1 MSREMP
7 FKKAVPLDEVV
18 EPWPELDASLLDEQR
33 PTVPAFP
40 LKLLPDG
47 WARWIADC
55 AEAAGTAADY
65 VALGVLAAIAA
76 VCGAGVRVKVTEAW
90 SEPLVLWGAVVGSP
104 SSGKS
109 PALAS
114 VRSLVGAIEA
124 GVREGDDERRAD
136 HAAKL
141 EQARLADAR
150 WREACEAAH
159 ENGTP
164 MPRRPPEA
172 AFDRPFVPS
181 QLVVSDA
188 TIEALADVVQ
198 GNPRGVI
205 LWRDEL
211 AAWLANLGRYANG
224 GSDRAQW
231 LEAWAAAGVT
241 INRRSRGTPL
251 CLPNF
256 PVSVIGSIQPDRLAE
271 AFVGSDDGMAARF
284 LYTWPGRPKYRSLMK
299 RRIAREDDALAML
312 QHIAGLAGTP
322 EQPAL
327 LALDDAALQAIDGFL
342 ERLDGGLDQ
351 AEGLEES
358 WLGKGRGTVARLA
371 GLLALM
377 KWSETG
383 HQGPPRRI
391 GEETVANAIA
401 LWSSYFRPHAATVF
415 GQCGRTDRDRHARRA
430 AKWIKACAV
439 EEVGREDIRR
449 EALGQAIDAGET
461 DRVILRLEQG
471 GVLRLSSVTQGAK
484 GGRAARR
491 WAVNPA
497 LHG

>member
-1 MSREMP
+1 MPRELP
-7 FKKAVPLDEVV
+7 FKKVVPFDEAV
-18 EPWPELDASLLDEQR
+18 EPWPELEAGLLEDVR
-33 PTVPAFP
+33 PTAPAFP
-40 LKLLPDG
+40 LKLLPAD

-55 AEAAGTAADY
+55 AEAAGSAVDY
-65 VALGVLAAIAA
+65 VAQGVLAAVAS
-76 VCGAGVRVKVTEAW
+76 VCGAGVRVKVTQAW
-90 SEPLVLWGAVVGSP
+90 SEPLVLWCAVVGSP

-114 VRSLVGAIEA
+114 VRALVGAIEE
-124 GVREGDDERRAD
+124 GQRENDDERRGD

-141 EQARLADAR
+141 EQARLADER

-164 MPRRPPEA
+164 MPRRPTEA
-172 AFDRPFVPS
+172 AFDRPFVPA

-241 INRRSRGTPL
+241 INRRSRGTPMH
-251 CLPNF
+251 LPNF

-271 AFVGSDDGMAARF
+271 AFQGSDDGMAARF
-284 LYTWPGRPKYRSLMK
+284 LYAWPGRPKYRSLMQ

-312 QHIAGLAGTP
+312 QHIASVAGSPEEPAVLAF
-322 EQPAL
+322 
-327 LALDDAALQAIDGFL
+327 DAEALQAMDTFL
-342 ERLDGGLDQ
+342 ERLEGALDQ

-371 GLLALM
+371 GILALM

-391 GEETVANAIA
+391 GVETVANAIA

-415 GQCGRTDRDRHARRA
+415 GQCGRPDRDRHARRA
-430 AKWIKACAV
+430 AKWIKACALEQV
-439 EEVGREDIRR
+439 SREELRR

-461 DRVILRLEQG
+461 DRVIQRLEQA
-471 GVLRLSSVTQGAK
+471 GVIRLASVIQGAK
-484 GGRAARR
+484 GGRTARR

-497 LHG
+497 LQG